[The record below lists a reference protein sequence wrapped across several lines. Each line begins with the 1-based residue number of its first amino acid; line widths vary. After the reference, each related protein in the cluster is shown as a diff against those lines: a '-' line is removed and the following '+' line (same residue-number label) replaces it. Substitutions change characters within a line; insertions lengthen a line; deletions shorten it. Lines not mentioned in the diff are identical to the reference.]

1 MLVLWATL
9 TLALTGCGEK
19 GDKAI
24 LYAAGLGREAGD
36 VSAGPGQLRVAVQN
50 SFTREAVVIC
60 EGAAGHYEITVR
72 PTRERYMI
80 IPAGEYEFS
89 AYSYGKSL
97 GNTQLRVVPEN
108 LATSKGFLV
117 QIRP

>member
-24 LYAAGLGREAGD
+24 HYAAGLGREAGD

-60 EGAAGHYEITVR
+60 EGPTGHYEITVR

-80 IPAGEYEFS
+80 IPAGEYEFT
-89 AYSYGKSL
+89 AYTYGREIGGIRL
-97 GNTQLRVVPEN
+97 NPIPEN
-108 LATSKGFLV
+108 LGASKGFYV
-117 QIRP
+117 QIR